1 MESKEYREVAQG
13 IVERVNDWYN
23 DECCDFLYDDTMH
36 LDYETLKD
44 DGFARWVT
52 DNATAGMDP
61 KLNEEAVDKIL
72 TRAQELWDQGYGEKT
87 PQAILDMFNNEE
99 IANEDFIT
107 ASWYYKPT
115 GQWVS
120 PSQLVELYHEAANEQ

>member
-23 DECCDFLYDDTMH
+23 DECGDFLYDDTMH
-36 LDYETLKD
+36 PDYENLRD
-44 DGFARWVT
+44 DSFARWVT

-72 TRAQELWDQGYGEKT
+72 NRAQELWEQGYGEKN

-120 PSQLVELYHEAANEQ
+120 SSQLVELYHEAANEQ